1 MEGFINLVGSH
12 CLDFGFNAEYVAERG
27 DIWSK
32 LSEENEEGSDK
43 KETPIGEKASPSKEA
58 IVENV

>member
-1 MEGFINLVGSH
+1 ME
-12 CLDFGFNAEYVAERG
+12 FGFNADYVAEKG

-43 KETPIGEKASPSKEA
+43 KVTPIGEKASPSKEA